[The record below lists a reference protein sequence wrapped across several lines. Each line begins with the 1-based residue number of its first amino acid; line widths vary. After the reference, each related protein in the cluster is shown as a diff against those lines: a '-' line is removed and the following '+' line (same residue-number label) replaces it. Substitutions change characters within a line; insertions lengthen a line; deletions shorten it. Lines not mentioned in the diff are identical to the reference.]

1 MMLVLDQPTSLRMP
15 IKFNT
20 LLSKLPLLD
29 LLRRISSRQL
39 DREVRR
45 WKTQLQVEDRRYPNL
60 L

>member
-1 MMLVLDQPTSLRMP
+1 MP